1 MLTHIDKKGNA
12 KIVDIS
18 DKKITKRIAIA
29 SGKIYVTNKI
39 LEQIKNNEAKKG
51 DILTV
56 AKIAGIMAAK
66 KTSDLIPL
74 CHPLKIDDIQI
85 IFDID
90 NSKKVIYAEA
100 AVKCENKTGVE
111 MEALTGI
118 SIALLTIYDMCKAST
133 HDMKITDIQLIK
145 KSGGKSDFSLESI

>member
-133 HDMKITDIQLIK
+133 HDMKITDIRLIK

>member
-1 MLTHIDKKGNA
+1 MLSHIDKKGNA

-18 DKKITKRIAIA
+18 DKKITKRMAIA

-100 AVKCENKTGVE
+100 GVKCENKTGVE